1 MSILASIKLESL
13 PVETLADCYDKAK
26 ATNETLVNIDGFKF
40 PLDLITER
48 LLSIHPFIK
57 FYNSVKEVR
66 DAEEVLKSTNTETLL
81 STWEDWDGSEL
92 IKVNSVTLDE
102 RHLYHELRN
111 NRNQDICYC

>member
-1 MSILASIKLESL
+1 MIMLFATKLESL
-13 PVETLADCYDKAK
+13 SIETLGDCYDKAK

-81 STWEDWDGSEL
+81 SAWEDWDGSEL

-102 RHLYHELRN
+102 RHLYHELRD
-111 NRNQDICYC
+111 NRNQDIYYC